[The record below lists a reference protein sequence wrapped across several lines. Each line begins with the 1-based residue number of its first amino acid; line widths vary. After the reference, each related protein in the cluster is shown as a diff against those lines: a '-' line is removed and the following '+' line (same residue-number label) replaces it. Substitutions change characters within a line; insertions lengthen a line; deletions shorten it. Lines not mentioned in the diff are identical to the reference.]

1 MSDSLKKWVEMQN
14 DRWTMDSTFDHKKKD
29 PIVEMVISKMRER
42 SAKGIEKYGT
52 TLQDSPDGFYRWIQH
67 AQEEAMDFML
77 YLEKIKNLNK

>member
-14 DRWTMDSTFDHKKKD
+14 DRWTMDSTFNHKEKD
-29 PIVEMVISKMRER
+29 LIVEIVISKMRER

-52 TLQDSPDGFYRWIQH
+52 TLQDSPDGFYKWIQH
-67 AQEEAMDFML
+67 AQEEAMDFIL

>member
-1 MSDSLKKWVEMQN
+1 MGDSFKKWVEMQN
-14 DRWTMDSTFDHKKKD
+14 DRWTMDSTFNHKKKD

-52 TLQDSPDGFYRWIQH
+52 TLQDSPDGFYKWIQH
-67 AQEEAMDFML
+67 AQEEAMDFIL